1 MDIRGDIEH
10 AIYSHGQWKARFRDF
25 LNGRAG
31 LDLSTVGDT
40 HDCVLGRWLD
50 DGGRRMLSAADH
62 AEACRLH
69 THFHHVAGEI
79 VRNIKQKDYQA
90 ARAAVASAGSFDQ
103 ASHELAAF
111 LRKVVLRAI
120 PRGADKASA
129 AADPPGEAPA
139 SPPAA

>member
-10 AIYSHGQWKARFRDF
+10 AIFSHGQWKARFRDF

-31 LDLSTVGDT
+31 LDLVTVGDT

-120 PRGADKASA
+120 PRGADKA
-129 AADPPGEAPA
+129 
-139 SPPAA
+139 

>member
-10 AIYSHGQWKARFRDF
+10 AIFSHGQWKARFRDF

-31 LDLSTVGDT
+31 LDLATVGDT

-120 PRGADKASA
+120 PRGADKA
-129 AADPPGEAPA
+129 
-139 SPPAA
+139 